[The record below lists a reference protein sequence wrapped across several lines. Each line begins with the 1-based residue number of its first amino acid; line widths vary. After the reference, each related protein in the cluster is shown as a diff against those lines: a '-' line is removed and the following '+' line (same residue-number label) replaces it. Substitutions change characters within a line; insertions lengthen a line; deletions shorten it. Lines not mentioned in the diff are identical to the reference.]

1 MRRDVW
7 MFTVKG
13 ILKKEFKKVKW
24 TRWTLKIAAV
34 AHRRRPQIIIFAVNF
49 VPLPICFIK
58 HCK

>member
-1 MRRDVW
+1 

-58 HCK
+58 RCK